1 MIVLV
6 TDISIF
12 VLKSDNFAIINHA
25 NLKQLNR
32 ILSIRDNSS
41 LFVLNFK
48 DSVDLL
54 LESITRTEFILF
66 LMNNAEINR
75 RDRP

>member
-12 VLKSDNFAIINHA
+12 VLKSDNFAIINHV